1 MEASIAD
8 GCESDAV
15 APHARTS
22 AAAHFAQLSQQTARF
37 LEAEGSGRSKRK
49 CRYRLGSKRKS
60 WMAEMEEEESAN
72 WQFCPRTGTLLE
84 FDSAKGVAKCP
95 LCRYQCPLS
104 EFEEKKI
111 VRRSDLKALWRK
123 YNLEPLVNPEAEED
137 KRKSGKL
144 RERATVDEE
153 CTKCGHRGL
162 EYYTMQLRS
171 ADEGQTVF
179 YECPKCGHKYSQ
191 NN

>member
-1 MEASIAD
+1 MASNHEPNVGGGTLARLARPQAPSK
-8 GCESDAV
+8 ES
-15 APHARTS
+15 
-22 AAAHFAQLSQQTARF
+22 
-37 LEAEGSGRSKRK
+37 EGSGRPGERI
-49 CRYRLGSKRKS
+49 RNHLKS
-60 WMAEMEEEESAN
+60 HQRSRMPETAVEESAD

-84 FDSAKGVAKCP
+84 FDSASGVAKCP
-95 LCRYQCPLS
+95 LCGYQCPLS
-104 EFEEKKI
+104 DFEDKKI
-111 VRRSDLKALWRK
+111 VRRSDLKAFWRK

-137 KRKSGKL
+137 RRKSGKV

>member
-1 MEASIAD
+1 MPET
-8 GCESDAV
+8 AV
-15 APHARTS
+15 
-22 AAAHFAQLSQQTARF
+22 
-37 LEAEGSGRSKRK
+37 
-49 CRYRLGSKRKS
+49 
-60 WMAEMEEEESAN
+60 EESAD

-84 FDSAKGVAKCP
+84 FDSASGVAKCP
-95 LCRYQCPLS
+95 LCGYQCPLS
-104 EFEEKKI
+104 DFEDKKI
-111 VRRSDLKALWRK
+111 VRRSDLKAFWRK

-137 KRKSGKL
+137 RRKSGKV